1 MGIYCI
7 AHQETLAVHDKYFR
21 DFNFIDQALN
31 WVYEWLVWSLIC
43 RRVIKRL
50 LEIFCNEVRVILHI
64 HNVWW
69 LFQVKVMACLIYCML
84 VIFEVWEID
93 EPIWFHNVILFQ
105 FQMFIHFLAVVLVE
119 LNKLNKRKQCDHVDI
134 TAIASTLIRCGNYN
148 VKAPIL
154 RITFWMDFQA
164 FRDVSSW
171 NYTNMHDDIY
181 QFLWYRKK
189 NPHLLHEEKMFGCQ
203 HAGTSRHVKS
213 LVQSMFKL

>member
-119 LNKLNKRKQCDHVDI
+119 LNKLNKRKQYDHVDI
-134 TAIASTLIRCGNYN
+134 TAIASTLDVAITMLRRQYLGLHFGWTSRHLGMYLHEII
-148 VKAPIL
+148 PIC
-154 RITFWMDFQA
+154 M
-164 FRDVSSW
+164 
-171 NYTNMHDDIY
+171 MIY
-181 QFLWYRKK
+181 INFFGIEKK
-189 NPHLLHEEKMFGCQ
+189 KPHLLHEEKMFGCQ